1 MNNLEEKDTA
11 LALVEMLKRKAPE
24 YLDLFT
30 AQTDADFEKAFDVL
44 LERSV
49 AGLEVNKNNFVE
61 LDEEALS
68 AILALALSTPGLSVT
83 QETQS
88 NGHVDITITADHC
101 VPLRKKLGE
110 AKIWDGPEYHIKG
123 IKQLLDRYTTGR
135 EGRGLVITYV
145 KKRNIKGLFTNLRK
159 TMNEK
164 RPCKQTADT
173 IDHILKWSFIS
184 THAHS
189 CGETL
194 EVGHIGCNLY
204 AEPAEEPAEEAGS

>member
-1 MNNLEEKDTA
+1 MSNVDEKDTA
-11 LALVEMLKRKAPE
+11 FALVEILKRKAPE

-30 AQTDADFEKAFDVL
+30 AQTDGEFERAFDAL
-44 LERSV
+44 LEKSV
-49 AGLEVNKNNFVE
+49 AGLEANKSNFAT
-61 LDEEALS
+61 LDEETLS

-83 QETQS
+83 QETHS

-101 VPLRKKLGE
+101 VPVRKKLAE

-135 EGRGLVITYV
+135 EGRGLVIAYV
-145 KKRNIKGLFTNLRK
+145 RKRNIKGLLTKLRE
-159 TMNEK
+159 TMNKE

-173 IDHILKWSFIS
+173 IDHTLKWSFLS
-184 THAHS
+184 THAP

-204 AEPAEEPAEEAGS
+204 AELTPEAGS

>member
-1 MNNLEEKDTA
+1 MSSIDERDTA
-11 LALVEMLKRKAPE
+11 FALVEILKRKAPE

-30 AQTDADFEKAFDVL
+30 AQTDADFEKAFDAL
-44 LERSV
+44 LEKSV
-49 AGLEVNKNNFVE
+49 AGLEVNKSNFAT

-68 AILALALSTPGLSVT
+68 AILALALSTPGLSLT
-83 QETQS
+83 QETHS

-101 VPLRKKLGE
+101 FPVRKKLGE

-135 EGRGLVITYV
+135 EGRGLVIAYV
-145 KKRNIKGLFTNLRK
+145 KKRNIKGLLTKLRER
-159 TMNEK
+159 MNEE

-173 IDHILKWSFIS
+173 IDHTLKWSFLS

-189 CGETL
+189 CGDTL

-204 AEPAEEPAEEAGS
+204 AEPTPESGS

>member
-1 MNNLEEKDTA
+1 MSNVDEKDTVF
-11 LALVEMLKRKAPE
+11 ALVEILKRKAPE

-30 AQTDADFEKAFDVL
+30 AQTDADFEKAFDAL
-44 LERSV
+44 LEKSV
-49 AGLEVNKNNFVE
+49 AGLEGNKSNFAT

-83 QETQS
+83 QETHS

-101 VPLRKKLGE
+101 VPVRKKLGE
-110 AKIWDGPEYHIKG
+110 AKIWDGPEYHING

-135 EGRGLVITYV
+135 EGRGLVIPYV
-145 KKRNIKGLFTNLRK
+145 RKRNIKGLLTKLRE
-159 TMNEK
+159 TMNKEG
-164 RPCKQTADT
+164 PCKQTADT
-173 IDHILKWSFIS
+173 IDHTLKWSFLS

-204 AEPAEEPAEEAGS
+204 AELTPEARS

>member
-1 MNNLEEKDTA
+1 LTTIDERDTA
-11 LALVEMLKRKAPE
+11 FAFVEILKRKAPE

-30 AQTDADFEKAFDVL
+30 AQTDVEFEKAFDAL

-49 AGLEVNKNNFVE
+49 TGLETNRKNFAD

-68 AILALALSTPGLSVT
+68 AVFALALSTPGLSVT
-83 QETQS
+83 QETNS
-88 NGHVDITITADHC
+88 NGQVDITITADHC

-123 IKQLLDRYTTGR
+123 LEQLLNRYTTGR
-135 EGRGLVITYV
+135 EGRGFVITYV
-145 KKRNIKGLFTNLRK
+145 KKKNIKVLLTKLRER
-159 TMNEK
+159 MNTQ
-164 RPCKQTADT
+164 RPCKQTGDT
-173 IDHILKWSFIS
+173 VDHTLKWSFIS

-189 CGETL
+189 CGEPL

-204 AEPAEEPAEEAGS
+204 NEITPEVGS

>member
-1 MNNLEEKDTA
+1 MSNIDEKDTA
-11 LALVEMLKRKAPE
+11 FALVEILKRKAPE

-30 AQTDADFEKAFDVL
+30 AQTDADFENAFDAL
-44 LERSV
+44 LEKSV
-49 AGLEVNKNNFVE
+49 AGLEANKTNFAT

-83 QETQS
+83 QETHS

-101 VPLRKKLGE
+101 VPVRKKLGE

-145 KKRNIKGLFTNLRK
+145 KKRNIKGLLTKLRE
-159 TMNEK
+159 TMNVE

-173 IDHILKWSFIS
+173 IDHTLKWSFLS

-204 AEPAEEPAEEAGS
+204 AELTPEAGS